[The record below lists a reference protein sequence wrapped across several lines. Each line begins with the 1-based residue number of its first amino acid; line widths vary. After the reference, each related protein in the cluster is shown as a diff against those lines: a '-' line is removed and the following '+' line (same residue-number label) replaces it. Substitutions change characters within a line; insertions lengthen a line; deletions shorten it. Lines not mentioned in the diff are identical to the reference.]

1 MHSAPHRNNS
11 DFQLRHFIAG
21 SCYTADGAWA
31 LLYNQLLDMRI
42 KHDHTK
48 AQLIR
53 RKVKLLELEKR
64 IIEATNEIEKLQVEA
79 DLIEFRSGEGLLELA
94 LAGSEKEIETI
105 KILMDELEPQRKYAH
120 LPLLE
125 ATEAAQR
132 EEWLGEFKNR
142 VENYLLTQGTIPQD
156 QLEAIRKHP
165 DFEDAIV
172 PHISN
177 VMISLAKAENKIEL
191 LKNSPNILLIS
202 KKEKDAA

>member
-31 LLYNQLLDMRI
+31 LLYNQKLDIQI
-42 KHDHTK
+42 KRDHTK
-48 AQLIR
+48 AQIVR
-53 RKVKLLELEKR
+53 RKIKALELD
-64 IIEATNEIEKLQVEA
+64 EKLASASTEVERLTAEA
-79 DLIEFRSGEGLLELA
+79 DLIEFQSGEGLLELA
-94 LAGSEKEIETI
+94 LAGAEKELETI
-105 KILMDELEPQRKYAH
+105 KALMDELEPQRQYAH

-132 EEWLGEFKNR
+132 GEWLGEFKAR
-142 VENYLLTQGTIPQD
+142 IENYLLTQGTIPQD
-156 QLEAIRKHP
+156 QLEAMRRHP

-177 VMISLAKAENKIEL
+177 VLTSLAKAENKIDL
-191 LKNSPNILLIS
+191 LKNSPNLLLTS
-202 KKEKDAA
+202 KGDRDAA